1 MLAELDRMDPKGVA
15 KLEVAY
21 RKKKT
26 VWFPTAGPQSEA
38 YYSRADVLLYGG
50 AAAAGKSDLGLGLA
64 FTAHQRSLILRRS
77 YSNLSGLTD
86 RAIQI
91 NGSRNGFN
99 GSPPPRL
106 TTADGRV
113 IQFMGCQ
120 HLGDEQS
127 AQGIPFDFK
136 CFDESVAFLEQ
147 MVRFHLGWVRSADM
161 KQRCRALLAT
171 NPPVTA
177 DGDWIIG
184 MFRPWLD
191 LTHPNPA
198 AHGELRYYV
207 TAPDGSDLEVAD
219 GTPIEMDGRKLVPQ
233 SRSFIPGKLG
243 DNPFLVRT
251 NYQATLDALPEPL
264 RTAVRDGNFM
274 VGRNDARGQVIPTA
288 WIMEAQNRWKPDGYG
303 DKAMTAMAVDPAG
316 GGKDAQEVC
325 WRHGG
330 WFAEIVS
337 ETGEHTAK
345 PGSATAT
352 IFMNRRDGAPI
363 VVDVGG
369 GYASGLLTRLDDNH
383 VEYMKFNGAAATGA
397 KSKEANLPFYN
408 ERAKMIWRLREELDP
423 AQFGGSAIAL
433 PPDPEIRADLASWCM
448 DLRHLEIHGEIKIE
462 SKEEIRKRLGRS
474 TGKGDVIAMSLT
486 AGAVAVRRAASKQ
499 KMHTLPTHA
508 KMRAGPLGRR
518 RTPSETNG
526 YRP

>member
-1 MLAELDRMDPKGVA
+1 MDPKGVA
-15 KLEVAY
+15 KLEAAY
-21 RKKKT
+21 KKQKL
-26 VWFPTAGPQSEA
+26 VWYPTPGPQYDA
-38 YYSRADVLLYGG
+38 YHSPADVLLYGG
-50 AAAAGKSDLGLGLA
+50 AGGSGKSELGLGLA
-64 FTAHQRSLILRRS
+64 FTVHRRSLILRRM
-77 YSNLSGLTD
+77 YANLSGLMD

-91 NGSRNGFN
+91 NGSRTGFN

-106 TTADGRV
+106 TTVDGRI

-120 HLGDEQS
+120 HLGDEQA
-127 AQGIPFDFK
+127 AQGIPFDLK
-136 CFDESVAFLEQ
+136 VFDEACAFLEQ
-147 MVRFHLGWVRSADM
+147 MVRFHLGWVRDAIDPN
-161 KQRCRALLAT
+161 QRTRALLAT

-198 AHGELRYYV
+198 KHGELRWYV
-207 TAPDGSDLEVAD
+207 TAPDGSDLELE
-219 GTPIEMDGRKLVPQ
+219 GPTPIELDGKKLIPQ
-233 SRSFIPGKLG
+233 SRSFIPGRLN

-251 NYQATLDALPEPL
+251 GYQSTLDALPEPL
-264 RTAVRDGNFM
+264 RSAVRDGNFM
-274 VGRNDARGQVIPTA
+274 AGRNDARGQVIPTA

-330 WFAEIVS
+330 WFAEIVT
-337 ETGEHTAK
+337 EIGEHTAK
-345 PGSATAT
+345 PASATNA

-369 GYASGLLTRLDDNH
+369 GYASGLLTRLDDNNI
-383 VEYMKFNGAAATGA
+383 EYLKFNGAASTGA
-397 KSKEANLPFYN
+397 KSKEAGLPFYN
-408 ERAKMIWRLREELDP
+408 DRAKMIWRLREELDP
-423 AQFGGSAIAL
+423 SQFGGSAIAL

-448 DLRHLEIHGEIKIE
+448 DLRHLEVQGEIKIE

-474 TGKGDVIAMSLT
+474 TGKGDVIAMCLT
-486 AGAVAVRRAASKQ
+486 AGQIAVRRATSKA
-499 KMHTLPTHA
+499 KVSALPSHA
-508 KMRAGPLGRR
+508 KMRSGPLGRR
-518 RTPSETNG
+518 RGPSETNG